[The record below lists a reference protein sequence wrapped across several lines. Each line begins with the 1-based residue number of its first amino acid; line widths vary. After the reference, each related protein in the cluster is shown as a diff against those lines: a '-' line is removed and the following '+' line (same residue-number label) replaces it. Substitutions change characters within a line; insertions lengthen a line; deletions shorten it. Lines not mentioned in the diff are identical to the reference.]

1 MRGIPVDPHLRYPWQ
16 QTVLEALV
24 EYPPVPDKI
33 EAAEGAISSR
43 LCEKPTEAQELLAL
57 RDAVFALR
65 IVFPEINPI
74 AESAETSET
83 TIWAEHN
90 RTSAAVKH

>member
-1 MRGIPVDPHLRYPWQ
+1 MRGTPIDPHLRYPWQ

-24 EYPPVPDKI
+24 EYPPLRNKI

-65 IVFPEINPI
+65 IVFPETAPI
-74 AESAETSET
+74 AESAETSEIT
-83 TIWAEHN
+83 M
-90 RTSAAVKH
+90 